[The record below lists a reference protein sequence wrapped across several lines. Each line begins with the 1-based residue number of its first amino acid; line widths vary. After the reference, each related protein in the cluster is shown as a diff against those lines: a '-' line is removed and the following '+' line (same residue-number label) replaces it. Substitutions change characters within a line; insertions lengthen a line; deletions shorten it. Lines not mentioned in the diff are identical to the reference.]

1 MLIIQTTSSYIW
13 WPVVGI
19 TWCMGWFVDI
29 QLRYNLTWFAC
40 SLPDKTKF
48 GRNFEKL
55 NTFYFLALLWLFSS
69 QIYMANDYSSES
81 EEEVYRKKKTKSV
94 KRHRKS
100 RSLVKIILWFIVYC
114 LIFFFGHSTCHF
126 FLFFDVY
133 FMVDII
139 VTFDFLYC
147 SECVYTAKIFIL
159 CNFY

>member
-13 WPVVGI
+13 WPVVRI
-19 TWCMGWFVDI
+19 TWCMGWFVDV

-114 LIFFFGHSTCHF
+114 LIFFFRPFNLS
-126 FLFFDVY
+126 LLSFFDVY
-133 FMVDII
+133 LMVDII
-139 VTFDFLYC
+139 VF
-147 SECVYTAKIFIL
+147 
-159 CNFY
+159 FYF

>member
-13 WPVVGI
+13 WPVVRI
-19 TWCMGWFVDI
+19 TWCMGWFVDV

-100 RSLVKIILWFIVYC
+100 RSLVKIIFWFIVYC
-114 LIFFFGHSTCHF
+114 LIFFGHSTCHF
-126 FLFFDVY
+126 FLFWCIFDGRY
-133 FMVDII
+133 HRI
-139 VTFDFLYC
+139 FLFLILLRMC
-147 SECVYTAKIFIL
+147 IFGEK
-159 CNFY
+159 FYIM

>member
-1 MLIIQTTSSYIW
+1 MLIIQTTLSYIW
-13 WPVVGI
+13 WPVVRI
-19 TWCMGWFVDI
+19 TWCMGWFVDV

-114 LIFFFGHSTCHF
+114 LIYFFGHSTCHF
-126 FLFFDVY
+126 FLFFYVY

-139 VTFDFLYC
+139 VTFDF
-147 SECVYTAKIFIL
+147 
-159 CNFY
+159 